1 MITVVQAELTEL
13 GSAGV
18 MRSIRSDLSPVNSAS
33 RDLAIVA
40 GGAVTDRLES
50 IGVLPL
56 GGAVITPGG
65 NLPATF
71 LIHVVVMTEDEPQ
84 TAATVQKAL
93 QNGLRRASDLGLDS
107 LALPP
112 IGMGAG
118 LIEPEVSAR
127 ALVEFLY
134 NHLDEGLP
142 PQDLTIAVSSS
153 YEVDLFSQLVLELAR
168 DRTT

>member
-13 GSAGV
+13 GSVGV
-18 MRSIRSDLSPVNSAS
+18 LRAIRSDLSAVNSGS

-40 GGAVTDRLES
+40 GDAVIDRLES
-50 IGVLPL
+50 MGVLPL

-65 NLPATF
+65 NLPTTF

-84 TAATVQKAL
+84 TAATVQKAV

-112 IGMGAG
+112 IGVGAG
-118 LIEPEVSAR
+118 LSEPDVPAR
-127 ALVEFLY
+127 ALVELLY
-134 NHLDEGLP
+134 NHLDGGLP
-142 PQDLTIAVSSS
+142 PHDLTIAVSSS
-153 YEVDLFSQLVLELAR
+153 YEVDLFTQLVQELAR
-168 DRTT
+168 DRTP